1 MLGRPAH
8 KPERNRIGEPPSATV
23 SNPKLTNFNATNST
37 DLFPAPVDVRYV
49 RPVAGHSHAG
59 YTSWFP
65 WALEEAS
72 LEGLPT
78 YAGER

>member
-49 RPVAGHSHAG
+49 RPIAGHSHADIPAG
-59 YTSWFP
+59 FLG
-65 WALEEAS
+65 LEEAS
-72 LEGLPT
+72 LDGLPT